1 LPITKKL
8 HLPDSATV
16 VARCNEIQTSLG
28 NKEIPEFDT
37 ISEIGMAVRLA
48 LQIRGLPLI
57 DFPTLK
63 LVGVHFL
70 SIPGLAVDRIVRL
83 LADVEFVRLQTE
95 GQSIKAVLPTV
106 PYYDDLYQ
114 KLGNFTENERH
125 LSEPEE
131 LAIHIVDRLA
141 KSPENKDALRN
152 ATGA

>member
-1 LPITKKL
+1 MTKKL

-114 KLGNFTENERH
+114 KPGNFTENERH
-125 LSEPEE
+125 LSEPEQ